1 MVVLREENMR
11 VRSIFIIL
19 FLFLVYAQAQVRI
32 KDITQIKGIEQ
43 TSVIGYGLVV
53 GLNGTGDSR
62 RTQFTIQ
69 SVANMLQ
76 RFGVKVDKKQM
87 RLKNVAAVMVTATI
101 SNLNKPGDRIDVQV
115 SSMGD
120 AKSLEGG
127 TLLLTPLADQN
138 GNVYVMAQGP
148 VSVGGFNQPTTMGGG
163 VRQNYTNVGR
173 VPAGGLVQKA
183 WGKGWNV
190 EPVIFLSLNEPD
202 FTTMNNILIAIKN
215 QFGDSVAKAV
225 DPTTIA
231 LYVPADNGKLNSN
244 DILTFISQVENL
256 KVTPDVPARVVINER
271 TGTVVVGGNVTI
283 LPVAIA
289 HGNLSIE
296 IRSEPIVSQPP
307 PFSQGQTV
315 VVPNTQATV
324 YQDNN
329 QMITINGASTVQQ
342 VAQALNS
349 LGLSPRDIIS
359 VMQALKEAGALKAE
373 LVIM

>member
-1 MVVLREENMR
+1 MR